1 MRKESRSKK
10 MFVRAQKLLVGGV
23 DSPVRSF
30 RAVGREN
37 PLFISKGKGS
47 KIYDVDGNEYIDYVC
62 SWGASIL
69 GSAQPS
75 VVRAIR
81 SAAASGLS
89 FGAATNQEA
98 DLAERIQK
106 SVPSIELLRL
116 VSSGTEATMSAVRVA
131 RAFTKRNKIIKFD
144 GCYHGHSDSFL
155 VKGGSGLATFS
166 VPDSAGVPEGVASDT
181 LVAKF
186 NDLNSVQ
193 QIFEQ
198 NKNQI
203 SSLIVEPVAGNM
215 GVVPPVNGFLEG
227 LRKLCNEHDAL
238 LIFDEI
244 ITGFRV
250 SRGGAQGLY
259 GVLPDLTCL
268 GKVIGGGM
276 NIAAYGGRRDIMELV
291 SPLGPVY
298 QAGTLAGNP
307 IAVASGIATL
317 DNLTSSMYKKLEA
330 TSANLEKALV
340 GENVRVQRVAS
351 MLGLFFLTEGA
362 ESVKLENYNRIRT
375 NCSKEKYARFFNL
388 MLDYGIY
395 LPPSAFETIFV
406 STSHSS
412 SDIAKTARAA
422 KNSFY
427 KLT

>member
-1 MRKESRSKK
+1 
-10 MFVRAQKLLVGGV
+10 
-23 DSPVRSF
+23 
-30 RAVGREN
+30 
-37 PLFISKGKGS
+37 
-47 KIYDVDGNEYIDYVC
+47 
-62 SWGASIL
+62 
-69 GSAQPS
+69 
-75 VVRAIR
+75 
-81 SAAASGLS
+81 
-89 FGAATNQEA
+89 
-98 DLAERIQK
+98 
-106 SVPSIELLRL
+106 
-116 VSSGTEATMSAVRVA
+116 MSAVRVA
-131 RAFTKRNKIIKFD
+131 RAFTKRNKVIKFD
-144 GCYHGHSDSFL
+144 GCYHGHSDTFL

-166 VPDSAGVPEGVASDT
+166 VADSAGVPEGVASDT

-198 NKNQI
+198 NKNRI

-215 GVVPPVNGFLEG
+215 GVVPPVDGFLEG

-259 GVLPDLTCL
+259 MVRPDLTCL

-317 DNLTSSMYKKLEA
+317 DTLTSSMYKKLET
-330 TSANLEKALV
+330 TSANLEKVLV
-340 GENVRVQRVAS
+340 GDNVKVQRVTS
-351 MLGLFFLTEGA
+351 MLGLFFLAEA
-362 ESVKLENYNRIRT
+362 RESVNIQNYDQIKT

-388 MLDYGIY
+388 MLDEGVY

-412 SDIAKTARAA
+412 SDVAKTSRAA
-422 KNSFY
+422 KNAFN